1 MVGKCFLSPCQG
13 VINNRLPAT
22 GSTEAS
28 QGAARGRG
36 RSPAWQPGKLC
47 SRPSS
52 ATLLGNLHVPPA
64 LSWSPLMLVKG
75 RSLPTSRLWAS
86 VSLGGRCL
94 DGQDDYLGPAEPSSG
109 HMAWADPTQAPQG
122 SASGG
127 ARPQHSGVQAWST
140 SGCGN
145 PRADGPLGPGGLE
158 RQGFSDTGRWSP
170 ARPIWPLV

>member
-36 RSPAWQPGKLC
+36 RSPAWQPGELC

-86 VSLGGRCL
+86 VSLGG
-94 DGQDDYLGPAEPSSG
+94 S
-109 HMAWADPTQAPQG
+109 WAASPTGGEGLPAPQG
-122 SASGG
+122 GG
-127 ARPQHSGVQAWST
+127 ASMVRMSIWALLSRAQVTWHGQTQPRLRRAQLLGEPDPNTVECRPGAH
-140 SGCGN
+140 
-145 PRADGPLGPGGLE
+145 RAVGT
-158 RQGFSDTGRWSP
+158 QGRT
-170 ARPIWPLV
+170 VC